1 MVAVLIIL
9 FALLWVLTRN
19 IRLEKKRERIL
30 RNSNLENA
38 TIIKYDGR
46 MVKVYDIMT
55 LVSLAGLFVS
65 NGMPN
70 FMEPVAS
77 LLFAVSLGMLI
88 IGLPSW
94 LMGKRYLNSLK
105 KMGYQIPWY
114 DKNYDCI
121 LENVPRILEKDEP
134 KEYFEE
140 KEQLEWEEQKGYNKR
155 SKIFALIYVCIWIC
169 IMSVNVWLCCKWRF
183 NSCMARL
190 AFWTV
195 VDIYWLIRA
204 LFYYM
209 QMNNEKYKE
218 DSETDPYRKTRT
230 SPERAISELLIML
243 LVVCGAKSLI
253 TNFMDAAYRGQIDHD
268 RWWMQE
274 VHGIM
279 DLAYRE
285 LVLPEEETTALFTPE
300 ERNGDWSGT
309 RQQLMEGV
317 DITTW
322 GVPQDVYQ
330 KKIAEYLVI
339 LSFNE
344 LEEHFSA
351 TDEDVVLIAKI
362 ENGALTLS
370 LSNLKRK
377 ADAPLMIESKIPLP
391 EKEN

>member
-1 MVAVLIIL
+1 MNRRSVI
-9 FALLWVLTRN
+9 FAAIYGCIW
-19 IRLEKKRERIL
+19 
-30 RNSNLENA
+30 
-38 TIIKYDGR
+38 
-46 MVKVYDIMT
+46 
-55 LVSLAGLFVS
+55 
-65 NGMPN
+65 
-70 FMEPVAS
+70 
-77 LLFAVSLGMLI
+77 LGMI
-88 IGLPSW
+88 
-94 LMGKRYLNSLK
+94 
-105 KMGYQIPWY
+105 
-114 DKNYDCI
+114 
-121 LENVPRILEKDEP
+121 
-134 KEYFEE
+134 
-140 KEQLEWEEQKGYNKR
+140 
-155 SKIFALIYVCIWIC
+155 A
-169 IMSVNVWLCCKWRF
+169 VNIWLCSQWRYH
-183 NSCMARL
+183 SAL
-190 AFWTV
+190 AKFVFWMV
-195 VDIYWLIRA
+195 LDLYWLIRG
-204 LFYYM
+204 LQFYL
-209 QMNNEKYKE
+209 QRDNRKYKE
-218 DSETDPYRKTRT
+218 NTEIDPNRKKRI
-230 SPERAISELLIML
+230 PMERAMSEMML
-243 LVVCGAKSLI
+243 LLLLAVGAKYLI

-300 ERNGDWSGT
+300 ERVGDWSGT

-377 ADAPLMIESKIPLP
+377 ADAPLVIESKTPLP